1 MRPGQHWHLFCLA
14 TTWWTLFFIAG
25 LGSDYFPTAPLW
37 AILLF
42 GELMPAAALGYFGW
56 RRCSHAPQQAWRSAF
71 WIAFYM
77 TVPLFFYDYLYL
89 AVHQARGLSFLQT
102 HWYLTAFYAIPWMLL
117 PVIAWPVA
125 ANAANAVTKDKTYKK

>member
-1 MRPGQHWHLFCLA
+1 
-14 TTWWTLFFIAG
+14 
-25 LGSDYFPTAPLW
+25 
-37 AILLF
+37 
-42 GELMPAAALGYFGW
+42 
-56 RRCSHAPQQAWRSAF
+56 
-71 WIAFYM
+71 M